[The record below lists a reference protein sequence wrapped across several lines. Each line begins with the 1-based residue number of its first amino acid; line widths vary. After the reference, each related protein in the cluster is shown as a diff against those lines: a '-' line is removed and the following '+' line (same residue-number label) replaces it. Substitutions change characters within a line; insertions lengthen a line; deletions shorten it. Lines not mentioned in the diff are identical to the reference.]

1 MKSDTLGLILTYGL
15 AYVVVIGGGYIVAV
29 HGSAL
34 DELLKGAIIG
44 FIGSALTFVFG
55 AEVQKRT
62 ARQQE
67 RALLTSPANGITYT
81 AASPADPAPEGPT
94 S

>member
-29 HGSAL
+29 HGTAL

-67 RALLTSPANGITYT
+67 RALLTSPNGITYT
-81 AASPADPAPEGPT
+81 AASPAEPAPEGPT